1 MQKFKSAPLPFQG
14 QKRNFVKEYSEALKK
29 FPADATYVDLFG
41 GSGLLSRVTKDVHP
55 EARVIYNDYDN
66 FSARL
71 KAIPQTNLLLA
82 KLRQITAPVPRQSK
96 IPTDIKKRIIEAVK
110 THENTFG
117 YLDYITLSS
126 SILFSGKYATSFNE
140 LSSATM
146 YNTVRKSDITQAE
159 GYLDGLVVVS
169 KDYKEVYQQFK
180 SDNTVYLLDPPYLST
195 DTATYGSNK
204 YWKLKDYLDILEL
217 LEGSKYFY
225 FTSNKSSIVELM
237 SWFETTTLVSN
248 PFKWSTTTTREN
260 SVNYQHKYDDIM
272 IYKQN

>member
-29 FPADATYVDLFG
+29 FPVDATYVDLFG

-82 KLRQITAPVPRQSK
+82 KLRQITAPVARQSK
-96 IPTDIKKRIIEAVK
+96 IPIDLKNRIIEAVK
-110 THENTFG
+110 THESTFG
-117 YLDYITLSS
+117 YVDYITLSS
-126 SILFSGKYATSFNE
+126 SILFSGKYATSFKE
-140 LSSATM
+140 LSSSTM

-159 GYLDGLVVVS
+159 RYLEGLEVVS

-195 DTATYGSNK
+195 DTATYGSDK

-237 SWFETTTLVSN
+237 EWFETTTLVSN

-260 SVNYQHKYDDIM
+260 PVNYQHKYDDIM
-272 IYKQN
+272 IYKQD

>member
-29 FPADATYVDLFG
+29 FPADAIYVDLFG

-55 EARVIYNDYDN
+55 EARVIYNDFDN

-82 KLRQITAPVPRQSK
+82 KLRQITARVPRQSK

-126 SILFSGKYATSFNE
+126 SILFSGKYATSFKE

-146 YNTVRKSDITQAE
+146 YNTVRKSDITQAV
-159 GYLDGLVVVS
+159 GYLEGLEVVS

-195 DTATYGSNK
+195 NTATYGSDK

-237 SWFETTTLVSN
+237 EWFETTTLVSN

-260 SVNYQHKYDDIM
+260 PVNYQHKYDDIM
-272 IYKQN
+272 IYKQD